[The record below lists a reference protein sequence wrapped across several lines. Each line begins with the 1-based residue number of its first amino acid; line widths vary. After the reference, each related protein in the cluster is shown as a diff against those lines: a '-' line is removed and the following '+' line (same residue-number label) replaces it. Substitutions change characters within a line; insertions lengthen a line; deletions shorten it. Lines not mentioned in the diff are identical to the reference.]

1 MQAQR
6 KQAELD
12 RFNIIHNHSESSQ
25 SLSHRYP
32 KKKEQKFKIAKVYKE
47 KEYDDESPRRKYNYD
62 F

>member
-1 MQAQR
+1 MQAQK

-47 KEYDDESPRRKYNYD
+47 
-62 F
+62 